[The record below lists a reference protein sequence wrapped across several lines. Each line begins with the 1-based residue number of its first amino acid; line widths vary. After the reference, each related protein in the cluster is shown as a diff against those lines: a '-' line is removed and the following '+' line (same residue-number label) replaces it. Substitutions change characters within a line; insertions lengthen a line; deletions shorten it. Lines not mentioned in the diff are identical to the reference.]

1 MGLFLAAKKYGKELD
16 YINIGYGGF
25 YCMRM
30 ELAKM
35 VGYEYYYG
43 KNPWTDFRLRW
54 DDEHEKDELTRF
66 FLHSDCDGKIMQSD
80 LKKLYEDF
88 KDLNFNDKKF
98 DGKTAKVCFEE
109 FLPFLKRTVESNAH
123 IEFY

>member
-1 MGLFLAAKKYGKELD
+1 MGLTMYAIKYGEDLD
-16 YINIGYGGF
+16 YLDIGYSGF
-25 YCMRM
+25 YWMRI

-35 VGYEYYYG
+35 TGYEYYYG
-43 KNPWTDFRLRW
+43 KNPWTDFRLRC

-80 LKKLYEDF
+80 LKKLYQDF

-98 DGKTAKVCFEE
+98 DGKTAKLCFEK
-109 FLPFLKRTVESNAH
+109 FLPFLKRTVEQNAH
-123 IEFY
+123 LEFG